1 MLRSTEGFVS
11 AFRAARKVSTPL
23 IAISTSDPASTA
35 ELVLGVLR
43 QNSRQSTVAGWD
55 ILRGLYPGNKDSQDE
70 VTQLLGEREAATV
83 GSAEVLSFAARLSD
97 NALMLYANAHRF
109 WQEPAV
115 MQGIWNLRDEY
126 KATGRTLVLMTT
138 PGAALP
144 VELAQ
149 DVLVLDEPL
158 PSVEDLQ
165 VIVRDTFK
173 AADLKEPGPEMMT
186 RATDALA
193 GLAAFPAE
201 QALAMALVKGQLDT
215 EDLWERKRRFIEQ
228 TPGLGVWRG
237 GETFDDLG
245 GLLNVKS
252 FMKAVL
258 AGVDPPRVVVFIDEI
273 EKAFA
278 GTGTDLSG
286 VKTEMTGTM
295 LTWMQDHEADGAL
308 YLGPPGSAKSATA
321 KATGN
326 TAGIPTIAF
335 DLTAMES
342 SLVGASGD
350 RLRAALK
357 VVEAVSQGRTLFI
370 ATCNSITSLPPELRR
385 RFTLGTFFFDLP
397 TPEEREA
404 IWTIYLTKYGVSGD
418 LPDDEGWTGA
428 EIKECCRKAYRLK
441 MSLADAARYIVPVS
455 KSASDQ
461 IKSLRQQASGR
472 FISAST
478 PGVYRYEEGSAL
490 GRTRRVFRKSEP
502 ITILPPARSEA

>member
-1 MLRSTEGFVS
+1 
-11 AFRAARKVSTPL
+11 
-23 IAISTSDPASTA
+23 
-35 ELVLGVLR
+35 
-43 QNSRQSTVAGWD
+43 
-55 ILRGLYPGNKDSQDE
+55 
-70 VTQLLGEREAATV
+70 
-83 GSAEVLSFAARLSD
+83 
-97 NALMLYANAHRF
+97 
-109 WQEPAV
+109 

-158 PSVEDLQ
+158 PSGEDLQ
-165 VIVRDTFK
+165 IIIRDTFR
-173 AADLKEPGPEMMT
+173 AAELNEPEPEVMT

-228 TPGLGVWRG
+228 TPGLSVWRG
-237 GETFDDLG
+237 GETFDELG

-295 LTWMQDHEADGAL
+295 LTWMQDHEADGTL

-350 RLRAALK
+350 RRRAALK
-357 VVEAVSQGRTLFI
+357 VVEAVSQGRALFI

-404 IWTIYLTKYGVSGD
+404 IWAIYLAKYGVSGE

-441 MSLADAARYIVPVS
+441 MSLTEAAHYIVPVS

-472 FISAST
+472 FNSNWEIKGHCS
-478 PGVYRYEEGSAL
+478 V
-490 GRTRRVFRKSEP
+490 P
-502 ITILPPARSEA
+502 IR